1 VTRIKRLDHI
11 ALVVDDVEAALAFWR
26 DALGIEAERVQEV
39 PEQQATV
46 AFLPVGDSDIEL
58 VRPTTEDSG
67 IARFMRKRGPGMHHL
82 CLEVE
87 DLDAL
92 LERLKGM
99 GVRLI
104 NPEPV
109 AGTGGKR
116 IAFIHPESAY
126 GVLVELAETG
136 PA

>member
-1 VTRIKRLDHI
+1 MTHAKRINHL
-11 ALVVDDVEAALAFWR
+11 AVVVDDIEAALAFWR
-26 DALGIEAERVQEV
+26 DGLGMEVDRVQEV
-39 PEQQATV
+39 VEQQATV
-46 AFLPVGDSDIEL
+46 AFLPLGDSDIEL

-67 IARFMRKRGPGMHHL
+67 IARFLHKRGPGMHHI
-82 CLEVE
+82 CLEVD
-87 DLDAL
+87 DLDTL

-109 AGTGGKR
+109 AGAGGKR

-126 GVLVELAETG
+126 GVLVELAE
-136 PA
+136 A

>member
-1 VTRIKRLDHI
+1 VVRVKRVDHI
-11 ALVVDDVEAALAFWR
+11 ALVVEDVQAALTFWR
-26 DALGIEAERVQEV
+26 DALGLELERVQEV

-46 AFLPVGDSDIEL
+46 AFLPAGGTEIEL
-58 VRPTTEDSG
+58 VRPTTDDSG
-67 IARFMRKRGPGMHHL
+67 IARFLHKRGPGMHHL

-87 DLDAL
+87 DLDETL
-92 LERLKGM
+92 QRLQRL

-116 IAFIHPESAY
+116 IAFIHPESAF
-126 GVLVELAETG
+126 GVLVELAEMTRD
-136 PA
+136 

>member
-1 VTRIKRLDHI
+1 
-11 ALVVDDVEAALAFWR
+11 VDDIEAALAFWR
-26 DALGIEAERVQEV
+26 DGLGMEVDRVQEV
-39 PEQQATV
+39 VEQQATV
-46 AFLPVGDSDIEL
+46 AFLPLGDSDIEL

-67 IARFMRKRGPGMHHL
+67 IARFLHKRGPGMHHI
-82 CLEVE
+82 CLEVD
-87 DLDAL
+87 DLDTL

-109 AGTGGKR
+109 AGAGGKR

-126 GVLVELAETG
+126 GVLVELAE
-136 PA
+136 A

>member
-1 VTRIKRLDHI
+1 MTPVKRIDHL
-11 ALVVDDVEAALAFWR
+11 AVVVDDIEAALAFWR
-26 DALGIEAERVQEV
+26 GALGIEEERVQEV

-58 VRPTTEDSG
+58 VRPTTTDSG
-67 IARFMRKRGPGMHHL
+67 IARFLRKRGPGVHHI
-82 CLEVE
+82 CLEVD
-87 DLDAL
+87 DLDTL
-92 LERLKGM
+92 LERLKCM

-109 AGTGGKR
+109 AGAGGKR

-126 GVLVELAETG
+126 GVLVELAE
-136 PA
+136 A